1 MTILGNILIAISTII
16 YFIIL
21 SILFG
26 KTPPKSGDAV
36 MGYAWGVIILNLLF
50 LAGII
55 LIACIIGW
63 KGGFSW
69 VANSS
74 GKRFLI
80 VTIGLLC
87 SVVTVALAGLFKF
100 EINNGPQI
108 LRIGTSVVPA
118 IIPILLLGAAFIL
131 NNENIGRS
139 VPAAYYQWPL
149 LIAMVTGIIGV
160 TISFGLWLI
169 EYNRNQQAIAASNV
183 QQYDENQQRMLREID
198 SCDVT
203 KNSVF
208 IYVFCDANQTAAVKE
223 KAVAKVKTNPDW
235 QGELVRRLE
244 NDWAPEAF
252 NFLASN
258 EVDSPALFKE
268 AIPKGILIQARLI
281 RETIRKSSHQS
292 HFYPGLFSWEVERVL
307 RTADRFKDQGFNLMP
322 AIKELRAALDEPSE
336 YKKIEFAYISF
347 FDKWIKDHS

>member
-87 SVVTVALAGLFKF
+87 SVVTVALACLFKF
-100 EINNGPQI
+100 EIHNGPHI
-108 LRIGTSVVPA
+108 LSIGTSVVPA

-160 TISFGLWLI
+160 TISLGLWLI

-258 EVDSPALFKE
+258 DVDSPALFKE

-307 RTADRFKDQGFNLMP
+307 RTADRFKDQGFNLLP